1 MSSAR
6 DQAVVREHMNHYNQK
21 GASVLCPAELRK
33 VLNEPALEQLL
44 VAIIPHDLP
53 RIKELAGVLINAL
66 EMEEKSQ
73 MEKKKS
79 EEFQA
84 IVNPAGGR
92 VTKKRSSDQDVNT
105 GYPSKKMQPK
115 TPLSAVTAI
124 AKPGSTD
131 EIPRLVGDSTAQGSS
146 EKALRV
152 ADRMKQSETDGA
164 ASENQEQAGA
174 QAERNGAASEMDSSS
189 EGRPTTDRPVTVG
202 AEAPAIYTERDIIWG
217 LPQAIEQVRAA
228 CHAHQERDT
237 RRNASRLPLRPRV
250 EQVCSDWAKLDPRIV
265 RDRVL
270 EFAEAKLRHPGMKA
284 RDAAAFSSSDPLV
297 IYDVLEQTLSQTK
310 DAKLHRA
317 YHQIRLYET
326 VRQMLARGRYGDGLA
341 PHVRVLEEL
350 ADRRAE
356 DATEK
361 VRLVT
366 RGKFRASY
374 AAGKKWLMMDKAFG
388 GAGVVF
394 VFIMAGELI
403 ATVYS
408 TFDVVL

>member
-1 MSSAR
+1 MSSAH

-21 GASVLCPAELRK
+21 GSSVLCPAELKK

-84 IVNPAGGR
+84 IVNPDGGR

-202 AEAPAIYTERDIIWG
+202 AEAPAIYTERDTIWG

-250 EQVCSDWAKLDPRIV
+250 EQVCSDWAKLDPKHRAGPSARV
-265 RDRVL
+265 RR
-270 EFAEAKLRHPGMKA
+270 GQ
-284 RDAAAFSSSDPLV
+284 AAAPGHESA
-297 IYDVLEQTLSQTK
+297 Q
-310 DAKLHRA
+310 
-317 YHQIRLYET
+317 
-326 VRQMLARGRYGDGLA
+326 RGRVQLVGPARHLRRARAD
-341 PHVRVLEEL
+341 VV
-350 ADRRAE
+350 ADRGREA
-356 DATEK
+356 
-361 VRLVT
+361 
-366 RGKFRASY
+366 AS
-374 AAGKKWLMMDKAFG
+374 
-388 GAGVVF
+388 GVPP
-394 VFIMAGELI
+394 
-403 ATVYS
+403 
-408 TFDVVL
+408 D